1 MIQQLI
7 AIIIILFFV
16 SRLFFLKRDKKIADG
31 EFFFWLSFWTL
42 SAVSVLFLKKLD
54 GLFASLGFSA
64 SAINILVYAAVI
76 VLFYFNFR
84 LRLRLEKMNKD
95 ITRISR
101 KIALDGDVVDKN

>member
-1 MIQQLI
+1 MIQQLV
-7 AIIIILFFV
+7 AIVVILFFV
-16 SRLFFLKRDKKIADG
+16 SRLFFLKKDKKIADG
-31 EFFFWLSFWTL
+31 EFYFWLLFWLL

-54 GLFASLGFSA
+54 SFFASLGFSA

-95 ITRISR
+95 ITRIAR
-101 KIALDGDVVDKN
+101 KIALDSDDDKLK